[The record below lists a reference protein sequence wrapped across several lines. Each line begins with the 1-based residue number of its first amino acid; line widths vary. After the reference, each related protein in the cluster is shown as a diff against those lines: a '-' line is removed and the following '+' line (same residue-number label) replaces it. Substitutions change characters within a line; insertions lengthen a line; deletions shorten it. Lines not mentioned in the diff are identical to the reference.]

1 MNPADEAPAGHGAS
15 GLDHEAQEQVEGP
28 SNDGAWDMVD
38 QESIENAGAST
49 TPHISLFS
57 PGVPAVQ
64 PSSSR
69 VHMPSFSPL
78 ASSRS
83 MPSLANIASMT
94 KRISRFKV
102 SDQHSPIVQLHTGID
117 QAQKSGDDPT
127 TPLEGS
133 SRKRTT
139 LDLMASEQAMR
150 TDISSL
156 FSDSAASR
164 APSYSNATGPL
175 YTRGNYSFQI
185 PGFQALTGP
194 SSKRSD
200 SPT

>member
-1 MNPADEAPAGHGAS
+1 MNPDEAPAGHGAS
-15 GLDHEAQEQVEGP
+15 GLDHEAQGQLEGP
-28 SNDGAWDMVD
+28 SHDGTWDMVD
-38 QESIENAGAST
+38 QDAVESAGPST
-49 TPHISLFS
+49 TPHVTLFS

-64 PSSSR
+64 PSTSR

-127 TPLEGS
+127 TPLESS

-139 LDLMASEQAMR
+139 LDLMASEQAVR
-150 TDISSL
+150 SEIGSL
-156 FSDSAASR
+156 FSDSVGSR

-175 YTRGNYSFQI
+175 YTRGNYSFCN
-185 PGFQALTGP
+185 PGLQALTRP